1 MRTATSEMATAKMS
15 VTVSHAPASSPSE
28 WARNPKTTSMATSA
42 RLRPSTTRRR
52 VSRVMGTSVR
62 ASPAQL
68 PQPGVVDAEVMGDLV
83 HDHAPHLL
91 HDLVLGV
98 AHGADGTPVDRD
110 AVGHAARVADP
121 PHGQGYAFVEA
132 EQAPLRRQVF
142 DEHSHVVHVAAELGG
157 DAVEGV
163 RHQLLEAFPRD
174 VDHPPTLFDG

>member
-1 MRTATSEMATAKMS
+1 MTATTGTARPSRVWEWAGLRAGSTTMSRVAARMAAALAWAARMVERWEPKERWAVGERRVMRTATSEMATAKMS

-68 PQPGVVDAEVMGDLV
+68 PQPGVVDAEVMGDLM

-98 AHGADGTPVDRD
+98 AHGADGT
-110 AVGHAARVADP
+110 
-121 PHGQGYAFVEA
+121 
-132 EQAPLRRQVF
+132 
-142 DEHSHVVHVAAELGG
+142 S
-157 DAVEGV
+157 
-163 RHQLLEAFPRD
+163 
-174 VDHPPTLFDG
+174 